1 MSIVGM
7 VQMAVD
13 EIVDVIS
20 VGDGFVAAAWTVDV
34 VLVVSSAA
42 VLRGARAWV
51 GVGHLDHVVID
62 AFTFRMMEMP
72 IVQIVDVVAVLNG
85 HVATVLPVLVVV
97 IFAVVIH
104 CSFLL

>member
-13 EIVDVIS
+13 QIVDVIS
-20 VGDGFVAAAWTVDV
+20 VGYGFVAAAWTVDV
-34 VLVVSSAA
+34 VLVVSTAA

-51 GVGHLDHVVID
+51 SGRHLNDMVID
-62 AFTFRMMEMP
+62 AFAFGMMEMS
-72 IVQIVDVVAVLNG
+72 IVEIVDVVAVLDG
-85 HVATVLPVLVVV
+85 HVAAVPPVLVVV